1 MYRRIA
7 QTLPLGLLGDRNKK
21 EVKTMKTYGL
31 IIQERNN
38 YSKNIEIKLMCREDD
53 AEYPINPRYVETSY
67 DEDTP
72 KHMKGLSL
80 DGLTIDGFWSDCGD
94 LKFIGFN
101 YVEYMD
107 RSYLK
112 TDDINAMA
120 KTLKKINKVL
130 AAHDPREPADY
141 LMALAAALK
150 LDWCV
155 SVKGKAKSS
164 YSDNNWH
171 WMSIPEGR
179 NALRHL
185 IEDTKPAEQGIAA

>member
-1 MYRRIA
+1 
-7 QTLPLGLLGDRNKK
+7 
-21 EVKTMKTYGL
+21 MKRTYGL
-31 IIQERNN
+31 VIQKRSN
-38 YSKNIEIKLMCREDD
+38 YGEQLEIKVMCREGDD
-53 AEYPINPRYVETSY
+53 AHPINPRGVETSY

-72 KHMKGLSL
+72 KHMRGLSL
-80 DGLTIDGFWSDCGD
+80 DGLTIDGFWSDMDD

-141 LMALAAALK
+141 LMALASALK

-155 SVKGKAKSS
+155 MVEGEAASS
-164 YSDNNWH
+164 NYSLNSWH
-171 WMSIPEGR
+171 WMTIPEGR

-185 IEDTKPAEQGIAA
+185 IETSNPAQEQAA

>member
-1 MYRRIA
+1 
-7 QTLPLGLLGDRNKK
+7 
-21 EVKTMKTYGL
+21 MKTYGL

-38 YSKNIEIKLMCREDD
+38 YGKNIEIKVMCREDD
-53 AEYPINPRYVETSY
+53 ADYPINPSSVENAY
-67 DEDTP
+67 YEEVP
-72 KHMKGLSL
+72 KHMRDLSL
-80 DGLTIDGFWSDCGD
+80 NGLTIDGFWSDCGD

-101 YVEYMD
+101 FVEYME

-112 TDDINAMA
+112 TEDINAMQ

-130 AAHDPREPADY
+130 VEHDPIEPADY
-141 LMALAAALK
+141 LMALADALK

-155 SVKGKAKSS
+155 SVIGKAKSS

-185 IEDTKPAEQGIAA
+185 IEDTKPAEEGIAA